1 MRIGGN
7 GRAKA
12 TPLVGHSLRYRP
24 SACNS
29 RRSMTRSAALSRSI
43 RVVTSPTAVSGWM
56 TGPCSFVRPSDLL
69 MRYPLLC
76 TGDIVIDQTVFATS
90 MRALDHEAT
99 HAVVYITSH
108 WSGSAGR
115 ALWPFANV
123 FQIHEAIQFRFLFGR
138 QTALLLLSNQ
148 FGNALLGLRGRMVI
162 DNGLWRGAGS
172 NEIDDLQVRRNRG
185 VAELSAEPTAAR

>member
-1 MRIGGN
+1 
-7 GRAKA
+7 
-12 TPLVGHSLRYRP
+12 
-24 SACNS
+24 
-29 RRSMTRSAALSRSI
+29 
-43 RVVTSPTAVSGWM
+43 
-56 TGPCSFVRPSDLL
+56 
-69 MRYPLLC
+69 
-76 TGDIVIDQTVFATS
+76 
-90 MRALDHEAT
+90 MRALDYEAT